1 MHTYKIVFAKDGQIF
16 TELVIA
22 FSEED
27 AKNTLKRDHPGVSI
41 KSVTL
46 MDLMPH

>member
-1 MHTYKIVFAKDGQIF
+1 MHTYKIRYSKDGEMF

-27 AKNTLKRDHPGVSI
+27 AKSTLKRDHPGVTI
-41 KSVTL
+41 EEIVL
-46 MDLMPH
+46 IELPN